1 MIKQKSVRI
10 ATASQ
15 LAASLLELKG
25 YPLRFDQYE
34 PFRAIYDIDPE
45 LMVFKAGRQIGK
57 SVSLGGRLVSKSIAL
72 PYFQLA
78 VHCTIPD
85 SGQAFLERL
94 SG

>member
-34 PFRAIYDIDPE
+34 PFRAIYDIAPE
-45 LMVFKAGRQIGK
+45 
-57 SVSLGGRLVSKSIAL
+57 
-72 PYFQLA
+72 
-78 VHCTIPD
+78 
-85 SGQAFLERL
+85 
-94 SG
+94 